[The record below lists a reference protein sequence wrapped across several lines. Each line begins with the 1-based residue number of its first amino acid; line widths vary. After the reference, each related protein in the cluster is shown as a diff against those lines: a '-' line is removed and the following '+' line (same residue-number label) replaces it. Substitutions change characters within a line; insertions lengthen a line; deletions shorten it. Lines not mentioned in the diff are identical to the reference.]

1 MAVYIRFTTCI
12 CLKIGLKFWK
22 VNARKFL
29 AVPEE
34 SLGKPAKMPRAGQ
47 IAGLDASPQAVPCN
61 DCCRDI
67 VDDMKRK
74 LDLTFKVAAGTKIPI
89 GLQKLLADG
98 FKCKICQSVIKPPV
112 IASNCCKQLL
122 GCDACIKTWYQDSP
136 TTKNCPWC
144 NKEKGFPE
152 TMRLHGLDELLLA
165 TKDLVDDIL
174 DDAISVAVD
183 SD

>member
-12 CLKIGLKFWK
+12 CLKKGLKFWK

-61 DCCRDI
+61 NCCRDI
-67 VDDMKRK
+67 VDDMTRK

-122 GCDACIKTWYQDSP
+122 GCDACIKTWYKKLSRVQR
-136 TTKNCPWC
+136 
-144 NKEKGFPE
+144 FPE

-165 TKDLVDDIL
+165 TKI
-174 DDAISVAVD
+174 
-183 SD
+183 